1 MWVPYLLI
9 PLLEKFKL
17 EFPAPLYCALLG
29 NLLFLDCHLDSLL
42 SAPSCHLP
50 CPDTN
55 TVFFWNRTYLPIIS
69 HLFCLLFVQLC
80 PKGKAC
86 CLVIRNEL
94 SVIWKKCGDKRSNW
108 LHSWFTRRSIASLS
122 RDLLRS
128 GAPWCSA
135 TMSFFFSLS
144 TTITFF
150 FPQQ

>member
-1 MWVPYLLI
+1 MSAISFNTSPRKILAGVP
-9 PLLEKFKL
+9 
-17 EFPAPLYCALLG
+17 CAFISRLVGPSSFLG
-29 NLLFLDCHLDSLL
+29 VSFGLSAICSLL
-42 SAPSCHLP
+42 SFALSGHQHY
-50 CPDTN
+50 
-55 TVFFWNRTYLPIIS
+55 FSFWNTTCLLIIS
-69 HLFCLLFVQLC
+69 FLFCLLFVQLC